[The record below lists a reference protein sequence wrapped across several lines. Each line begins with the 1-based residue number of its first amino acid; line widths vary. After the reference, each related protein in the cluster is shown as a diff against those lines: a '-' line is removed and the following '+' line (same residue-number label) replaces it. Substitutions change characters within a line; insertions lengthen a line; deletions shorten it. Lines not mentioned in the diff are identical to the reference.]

1 MKRVSA
7 ENNSDQTEIE
17 RKRRERKKNRKGEKE
32 EEMEEEEEEEDKQ
45 GRKINSAPTNRT
57 PFVSINLVP
66 SERQIPRFFEFLSNV
81 SSNENEYSN
90 RVVKSN

>member
-81 SSNENEYSN
+81 SSKTNI
-90 RVVKSN
+90 RTGW

>member
-32 EEMEEEEEEEDKQ
+32 KEMEEEEEEDKQ
-45 GRKINSAPTNRT
+45 GRKTNSAPTNRT

>member
-7 ENNSDQTEIE
+7 ENNNDQTEIE

-32 EEMEEEEEEEDKQ
+32 EEMEEEEEEDKQ
-45 GRKINSAPTNRT
+45 GRKTNSAPTNRT

>member
-32 EEMEEEEEEEDKQ
+32 EEMEEEDKQ
-45 GRKINSAPTNRT
+45 GRKTNSAPTNRT

>member
-32 EEMEEEEEEEDKQ
+32 EEMEEEEEEDKQ
-45 GRKINSAPTNRT
+45 GRKTNSAPTNRT